1 MGLSFGHM
9 LLVLLVVLI
18 FFGAGKLPK
27 VMGDV
32 GKGVKNLRDELNR
45 DDKSKHDEKGKQE
58 VLPPE
63 HKE

>member
-1 MGLSFGHM
+1 MLSFSHM

-27 VMGDV
+27 VMGDI
-32 GKGVKNLRDELNR
+32 GKGIRNMRDELG
-45 DDKSKHDEKGKQE
+45 DDKNKPGKQE

-63 HKE
+63 DKDLKS